1 MKKPPVNQTVDKA
14 INEIKALA
22 NNLDSVNTNK
32 LASDLWDLESKA
44 SALRSFILN
53 KAIRTA

>member
-1 MKKPPVNQTVDKA
+1 MKKIPENQIVDKA
-14 INEIKALA
+14 INEIQALA
-22 NNLDSVNTNK
+22 DSVDSVNINK

-53 KAIRTA
+53 KVIRVA